1 LVYLEVFRRHD
12 EEVEVRLEG
21 VVAWVLDRAPPV
33 DFVDA
38 YEDRHWVQTVDVLTE
53 KVVLDDGVV
62 RGIDDDS
69 SFVSSSSLS
78 WLYQTS
84 RGGRHLKDG
93 GLLGL
98 YMVSSFCLIFG

>member
-1 LVYLEVFRRHD
+1 MVYLEVFRRHD
-12 EEVEVRLEG
+12 EDVGIRLEG
-21 VVAWVLDRAPPV
+21 VVAWVFDRAPPA

-38 YEDRHWVQTVDVLTE
+38 YEDRHWVKTVDVPTE
-53 KVVLDDGVV
+53 KVVADEGAV

-84 RGGRHLKDG
+84 RGGRHLRDG
-93 GLLGL
+93 LGMGL

>member
-1 LVYLEVFRRHD
+1 VKS
-12 EEVEVRLEG
+12 
-21 VVAWVLDRAPPV
+21 
-33 DFVDA
+33 
-38 YEDRHWVQTVDVLTE
+38 VDVPTE
-53 KVVLDDGVV
+53 KVVLEEGTV

-78 WLYQTS
+78 WFCQTG

-93 GLLGL
+93 LAVGL